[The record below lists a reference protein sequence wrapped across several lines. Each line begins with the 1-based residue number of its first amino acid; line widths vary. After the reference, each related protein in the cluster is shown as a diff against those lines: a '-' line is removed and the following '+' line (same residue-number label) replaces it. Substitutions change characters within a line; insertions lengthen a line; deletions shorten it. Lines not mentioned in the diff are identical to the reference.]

1 MSSQPVVLITGTSS
15 GIGLAVAVATAQAG
29 WHTVATMRDT
39 SRAPRLIEAAEAAG
53 VAGRIEVRQL
63 DVTDAS
69 QIADCFGAVVTDHGR
84 LDAVV
89 NNAGAGHLGT
99 VELEPVEEIR
109 AVMELNFFGV
119 VQVTRAAMPHLRASG
134 GRLMTVTSVGGV
146 IGQPF
151 NEAYCAAK
159 FAVEGFME
167 ALAPVAATVGVSVSV
182 IEPGAVASDFV
193 ANVGVDPETMLE
205 TAGPYAGAL
214 SPTGTYLTTAPS
226 PAIFVQMAW
235 TRRFGARRA
244 IVAFT
249 GLRSAG
255 DKRHDLGYLKEL
267 AEAATL
273 VPVIEARYP
282 LPRIADAHRR
292 VDAGHKQGNVV
303 VTMD

>member
-15 GIGLAVAVATAQAG
+15 GIGLAVAVAMAQAG
-29 WHTVATMRDT
+29 WRTVATMRET
-39 SRAPRLIEAAEAAG
+39 SRASRLIAAAEAVG
-53 VAGRIEVRQL
+53 VAGRVEVRQL

-69 QIADCFGAVVTDHGR
+69 QIADCLDAVVTDHGR

-99 VELEPVEEIR
+99 VELDPVEEIR

-119 VQVTRAAMPHLRASG
+119 VQVTRAAMPHLRASS

-167 ALAPVAATVGVSVSV
+167 ALAPVAAAVGVTVSIV
-182 IEPGAVASDFV
+182 EPGAVASDFV
-193 ANVGVDPETMLE
+193 ANVGADPQTMLE

-214 SPTGTYLTTAPS
+214 SAYLARTRSQFTNAAQSAVEVAERIVEALAADKPPFRLQTS
-226 PAIFVQMAW
+226 GPAQQFI
-235 TRRFGARRA
+235 
-244 IVAFT
+244 
-249 GLRSAG
+249 GLKLADLDGSAV
-255 DKRHDLGYLKEL
+255 LN
-267 AEAATL
+267 ATSGW
-273 VPVIEARYP
+273 IE
-282 LPRIADAHRR
+282 
-292 VDAGHKQGNVV
+292 
-303 VTMD
+303 